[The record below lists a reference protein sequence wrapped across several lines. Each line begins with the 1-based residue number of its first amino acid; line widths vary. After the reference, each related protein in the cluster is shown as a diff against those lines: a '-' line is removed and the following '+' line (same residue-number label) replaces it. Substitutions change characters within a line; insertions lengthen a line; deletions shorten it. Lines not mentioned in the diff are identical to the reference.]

1 MRPSFSFGASSRR
14 ARQHRRWVAIAGSLG
29 LHIALVA
36 APGLGRP
43 GQLWA
48 PAALPLTVRLE
59 HRAAVPEKAAGPEAV
74 DAYPAPAPR
83 TDPPARGAPTRSAF
97 DGDVSRT
104 RRVSAFESR
113 SEPASEPASEP
124 LLQPHSPDYYTAQ
137 ELDVYPSL
145 RQPLQLDWQ
154 DRDAPGAG
162 LTALVTLDETGAVE
176 QVAILEATVE
186 RAAQAAVHGALA
198 VARFSPALKEGR
210 AVKSRIVLRIE
221 RGVEALARVR

>member
-1 MRPSFSFGASSRR
+1 MPT
-14 ARQHRRWVAIAGSLG
+14 
-29 LHIALVA
+29 
-36 APGLGRP
+36 APG
-43 GQLWA
+43 
-48 PAALPLTVRLE
+48 
-59 HRAAVPEKAAGPEAV
+59 
-74 DAYPAPAPR
+74 
-83 TDPPARGAPTRSAF
+83 F

-104 RRVSAFESR
+104 RPISVPESR
-113 SEPASEPASEP
+113 SGSETEQ
-124 LLQPHSPDYYTAQ
+124 LQRHSADYYTAQ

-176 QVAILEATVE
+176 EVAILEATVE

-221 RGVEALARVR
+221 PRVEALARLR